1 MKEDVKYT
9 SNLGL
14 SSDLDDINIDDICNN
29 KVALNML
36 LHNYRKIEEEN
47 IMLKQDVNRQSTIE
61 RMLYIKEKYTKIAS
75 HLGLLA
81 TVLIGFGINFVT
93 NNIKDIKG
101 LILLGTGIILQIISI
116 KYSNK
121 KGDEND

>member
-75 HLGLLA
+75 TLGLLA

-101 LILLGTGIILQIISI
+101 LILLGAGIILQIISI
-116 KYSNK
+116 KFSNK